1 MNSLEQASNLFDL
14 VYEGQEEK
22 IVANNVKNAKI
33 VVKELADCIN
43 KAKSGTNKSDIERNI
58 ECAIKKCDLITSN
71 LKAAL
76 DYSKEHSGGF

>member
-22 IVANNVKNAKI
+22 IVSNNVKNAKI

-43 KAKSGTNKSDIERNI
+43 KAKSGTNKSDIERNL
-58 ECAIKKCDLITSN
+58 EDAIKKANLIISN
-71 LKAAL
+71 LQAAL
-76 DYSKEHSGGF
+76 EYSKEHSGGF

>member
-33 VVKELADCIN
+33 VVKELAECIN
-43 KAKSGTNKSDIERNI
+43 KAKSGTNKSDIERNL
-58 ECAIKKCDLITSN
+58 EDAIKKANLIISN
-71 LKAAL
+71 LQAAL
-76 DYSKEHSGGF
+76 EYSKEHSGGF

>member
-22 IVANNVKNAKI
+22 IVSNNVKNAKI

-43 KAKSGTNKSDIERNI
+43 KAKNGTSKGDIERNI
-58 ECAIKKCDLITSN
+58 EDAIKKCNLIISN
-71 LKAAL
+71 LQAAL
-76 DYSKEHSGGF
+76 EYSKEHSGGF